1 MRQNPYLPQVL
12 LGRDGLFVVRAGCLV
27 RGKAHASPGS
37 SFVADVVRAS
47 SVCKVQGS
55 LALTEE
61 HPNQFPLRKEMG
73 PSFFSFKIG

>member
-12 LGRDGLFVVRAGCLV
+12 LGRDGLFGVKAGCLF

-37 SFVADVVRAS
+37 SFVVDLVRAS
-47 SVCKVQGS
+47 SVCKVQDL

-73 PSFFSFKIG
+73 PPFFLL